1 VNYLPNEIILSTKAT
16 HKFSYIKQKV
26 GITPNIMSR
35 VAILKAL
42 ESNISP
48 DLLEQP
54 ESLSQKI
61 PKDIAFGEYTDIFNF
76 AIKQYIDTH
85 TYSGDV
91 KTLIS
96 NLIETGAYKIGNIK
110 KPQDLE
116 SLF

>member
-1 VNYLPNEIILSTKAT
+1 MNYLPNEITLSAKAT
-16 HKFSYIKQKV
+16 HKFSYVKSKV
-26 GITPNIMSR
+26 GITPNIMAR

-42 ESNISP
+42 ESGVAP
-48 DLLEQP
+48 ELLETP

-76 AIKQYIDTH
+76 AIKQYIDTYS
-85 TYSGDV
+85 YSGDI

-96 NLIETGAYKIGNIK
+96 NLIETGLYKIGNIK
-110 KPQDLE
+110 KPQDLN